1 MLNLMKYLL
10 LDNWDI
16 VTWFILSM
24 KWLWIIVIFLA
35 YRLIKNIINV
45 AARNISLKSD
55 MILRDTK
62 YSEDEILQ
70 HLDYIIKE
78 ILDEYTLLYITPK
91 NIYYIN
97 SKLEKE
103 IIDYISNEAP
113 KRISKVLVT
122 QLSFIYNESYI
133 GTFIG
138 HRIYLTVLNYVLE
151 YNVTKEPIGAESSNV
166 KNNS

>member
-1 MLNLMKYLL
+1 M
-10 LDNWDI
+10 
-16 VTWFILSM
+16 S
-24 KWLWIIVIFLA
+24 
-35 YRLIKNIINV
+35 
-45 AARNISLKSD
+45 SLKSD

-78 ILDEYTLLYITPK
+78 ILDEYILLYITPK

-103 IIDYISNEAP
+103 IMDYISNEAP

-151 YNVTKEPIGAESSNV
+151 YNVTKEPVGIESSNV